1 MGHRT
6 GGVQGRRVWP
16 SLKTLL
22 PKGISRRSQRR
33 SPRSTTAPTSRR
45 RARHAT
51 TARFGVGALVVAIV
65 LAVDQ
70 LTKAWA
76 LEALEPGVTRDF
88 LGPLKLL
95 LAFNTGSAFSLGSG
109 SGPVIAVLAIVIVG
123 VVVWA
128 GRHYTSWPAV
138 VIQGLVVGGALGN
151 LADRVVR
158 AENGWF
164 SGSVVD
170 FLRLPNWPIFNMAD
184 VAITGGA
191 LALVFLIGRDRGEA

>member
-1 MGHRT
+1 MDPEVNLGAA
-6 GGVQGRRVWP
+6 P
-16 SLKTLL
+16 DA
-22 PKGISRRSQRR
+22 
-33 SPRSTTAPTSRR
+33 PRSRHSTA
-45 RARHAT
+45 
-51 TARFGVGALVVAIV
+51 ARFGVGALVVALV

-70 LTKAWA
+70 ITKAWA
-76 LEALEPGVTRDF
+76 LEELAPGETRDL
-88 LGPLKLL
+88 LGPLKLV

-151 LADRVVR
+151 LTDRVMR
-158 AENGWF
+158 AEDGWF

-170 FLRLPNWPIFNMAD
+170 FLRLPNWPIFNVAD
-184 VAITGGA
+184 MAITGGA
-191 LALVFLIGRDRGEA
+191 LALVFLIGRDRSEA

>member
-1 MGHRT
+1 LA
-6 GGVQGRRVWP
+6 VAEDA
-16 SLKTLL
+16 L
-22 PKGISRRSQRR
+22 PEGDL
-33 SPRSTTAPTSRR
+33 APEPTPEPEVDHGADQPAA

-138 VIQGLVVGGALGN
+138 VIQGLVVGGRWNLPTAGAGGERLVLARWSIFAPAQ
-151 LADRVVR
+151 LADLQHGRR
-158 AENGWF
+158 G
-164 SGSVVD
+164 
-170 FLRLPNWPIFNMAD
+170 
-184 VAITGGA
+184 ITGGA
-191 LALVFLIGRDRGEA
+191 GLVFDRPHRGEA

>member
-1 MGHRT
+1 MA
-6 GGVQGRRVWP
+6 VAED
-16 SLKTLL
+16 
-22 PKGISRRSQRR
+22 
-33 SPRSTTAPTSRR
+33 APPEGDLAPEPTPEPEVDHGADQPAA

-51 TARFGVGALVVAIV
+51 TARFGVGALVAAIV

>member
-1 MGHRT
+1 MPEVVGDVT
-6 GGVQGRRVWP
+6 KPV
-16 SLKTLL
+16 T
-22 PKGISRRSQRR
+22 
-33 SPRSTTAPTSRR
+33 

-51 TARFGVGALVVAIV
+51 TARVGVGALVVATV
-65 LAVDQ
+65 LIVDQ
-70 LTKAWA
+70 VSKAWA
-76 LEALEPGVTRDF
+76 LDTLEPGVTKNF
-88 LGPLKLL
+88 LGPLKLA

-151 LADRVVR
+151 LTDRVMR
-158 AENGWF
+158 AEDGWF

-170 FLRLPNWPIFNMAD
+170 FLRLPNWPIFNVAD